1 MGLRTLLFVGLFLLC
16 SGGALFLPL
25 LGLLG
30 YIAHYVIGPEGQWWA
45 APLRPLEIRYSL
57 TLAVMAAIGIAFHFK
72 KLRFGASFW
81 TFHEKLLLAFVGL
94 VWLLRAISEPTASYT
109 AVDHP
114 SLKLTK
120 VAIFCLM
127 LTHVVTD
134 GKTLKILLWTLVLST
149 FILGIEAYT
158 APRWMFDGGRLEG
171 VGGVD
176 FSEANFLPAFIG
188 GVLPL
193 MGILFLESRW
203 LYKLVTLAA
212 GVFSVNAIVLTR
224 SRGAIIGI
232 AVGGLASLI
241 FAPKGYRIKIF
252 AGLVVAG
259 MGGLYL
265 TDQAFLSRVATID
278 RGDEQ
283 WDRSAQSR
291 LETWAFSLQILSDHP
306 FGVGPGNFGQYAGR
320 YNVMY
325 KGRDAH
331 NTYVRCFTEL
341 GIPGFLLF
349 LGLIANA
356 IAISKRN
363 IQKAYNLPPEYRDQI
378 LMPSF
383 GLAVGLCMMLGCG
396 LTVTLLYT
404 EALWWFLLMPLCV
417 SRAADNLAADL
428 ACESQAFLEEEQVF
442 VEEGEMDE

>member
-1 MGLRTLLFVGLFLLC
+1 MGPRTFLFLALFLIC
-16 SGGALFLPL
+16 AGGALFVPL

-30 YIAHYVIGPEGQWWA
+30 YIAHYIIGPEGQWWA
-45 APLRPLEIRYSL
+45 APLRPLGIRYAL
-57 TLAVMAAIGIAFHFK
+57 TLALLAGIGIAFQFR
-72 KLRFGASFW
+72 KLRCGAAFW
-81 TFHEKLLLAFVGL
+81 TSQEKILLAIVGL
-94 VWLLRAISEPTASYT
+94 VWLLRAISEPTT
-109 AVDHP
+109 VNLVFDHP

-134 GKTLKILLWTLVLST
+134 GKSLKILLWTLVLST
-149 FILGIEAYT
+149 FVLGIEAYT

-193 MGILFLESRW
+193 MGVLFLESRW
-203 LYKLVTLAA
+203 LYRLVTLAA
-212 GVFSVNAIVLTR
+212 GVFSVNAIILTR
-224 SRGAIIGI
+224 SRGAMVGI
-232 AVGGLASLI
+232 AAGGVASLL
-241 FAPKGYRIKIF
+241 FAPKGYRLKVLAALVA
-252 AGLVVAG
+252 AGL
-259 MGGLYL
+259 GGFYL

-278 RGDEQ
+278 RSEER
-283 WDRSAQSR
+283 WDKSAESR
-291 LETWAFSLQILSDHP
+291 LETWTLSLRMLADHP
-306 FGVGPGNFGQYAGR
+306 LGVGPGNFGLYAGR
-320 YNVMY
+320 YNAMY
-325 KGRDAH
+325 QGRDAH

-349 LGLIANA
+349 LALIVNA
-356 IAISKRN
+356 IVISKRN
-363 IQKAYNLPPEYRDQI
+363 IQKAYNLPPEYRAQI

-404 EALWWFLLMPLCV
+404 EALWWFLLMPVCV
-417 SRAADNLAADL
+417 TRTADNLAADL
-428 ACESQAFLEEEQVF
+428 AREACLVS
-442 VEEGEMDE
+442 EEGEMDE